1 MIAALALVAWTGA
14 VAAVT
19 YYVLTERQR
28 RREVSAAAR
37 LDAWERIARRHAV
50 IREDAQRVTQ

>member
-1 MIAALALVAWTGA
+1 MIAALAVLAWSAA
-14 VAAVT
+14 VASIT
-19 YYVLTERQR
+19 YYVLAERQR

-50 IREDAQRVTQ
+50 IREDAQRVGQ

>member
-1 MIAALALVAWTGA
+1 MIAALAVLAWSAA
-14 VAAVT
+14 VASIT
-19 YYVLTERQR
+19 YYVLAERQR

-50 IREDAQRVTQ
+50 IREDAQRVSQ

>member
-14 VAAVT
+14 VATVT

-28 RREVSAAAR
+28 RRQVSAAAR

-50 IREDAQRVTQ
+50 LREDAGRVAR